1 MKSNSELIVDEN
13 GIEVLV
19 GYDYEEE
26 EAFYAEPGNPATAVA
41 ESIYTKLTSVEVV
54 IAGVGVDILPLM
66 TKAQKESVISKLS
79 HNE

>member
-19 GYDYEEE
+19 AYDYEEG

-41 ESIYTKLTSVEVV
+41 ESIYTKLTSVEIV
-54 IAGVGVDILPLM
+54 IAGVGVSVDLAKM
-66 TKAQKESVISKLS
+66 SDRTK
-79 HNE
+79 HH